1 MAVQDEQSCYDM
13 NSDADSI
20 NLKNPM
26 EQFLCGGKQKKIK
39 KRQRVNSGSLNL
51 IDIDEQSHC
60 SVSTLTDNN
69 SLFKSRGDKDSNS
82 VYVLRRD
89 SGSFQSRGYLFLA
102 VVFGMMCYQSYSGQE
117 KADVGPPQIPTVD
130 VANKKLLT
138 HTSHGSHNDLNNDN
152 SGDNIDMH
160 LGESDVSDQYIPES
174 LLQDSQSHGR
184 QEEAREQHQNVKLT
198 AQQLAERM
206 QGPFSQTLKNLASG
220 KYQYLTYL
228 MSSTACL
235 YFWLAPNH

>member
-1 MAVQDEQSCYDM
+1 MYGDIAPQEEQSCYDM

-20 NLKNPM
+20 NMKNPM
-26 EQFLCGGKQKKIK
+26 EQFLCGGKQKKMK

-51 IDIDEQSHC
+51 IDANEDSHC

-138 HTSHGSHNDLNNDN
+138 HASHVNHNDLRNDN
-152 SGDNIDMH
+152 SGENIDMH
-160 LGESDVSDQYIPES
+160 LGESDVSDRFIPES
-174 LLQDSQSHGR
+174 DLQESQSHGR
-184 QEEAREQHQNVKLT
+184 HEEAREQQHNVELT
-198 AQQLAERM
+198 AQ
-206 QGPFSQTLKNLASG
+206 
-220 KYQYLTYL
+220 
-228 MSSTACL
+228 
-235 YFWLAPNH
+235 

>member
-1 MAVQDEQSCYDM
+1 MYGDIAPQEEQSCYDM

-20 NLKNPM
+20 NMKNPM
-26 EQFLCGGKQKKIK
+26 EQFLCGGKQKKMK

-51 IDIDEQSHC
+51 IDANEDSHC

-138 HTSHGSHNDLNNDN
+138 HASHVNHNDLHNDN
-152 SGDNIDMH
+152 SGENIDMH
-160 LGESDVSDQYIPES
+160 LGESDVSDRFIPES
-174 LLQDSQSHGR
+174 DLQESQSHGR
-184 QEEAREQHQNVKLT
+184 HEDAREQHHNVELT
-198 AQQLAERM
+198 AQ
-206 QGPFSQTLKNLASG
+206 
-220 KYQYLTYL
+220 
-228 MSSTACL
+228 
-235 YFWLAPNH
+235 

>member
-1 MAVQDEQSCYDM
+1 MYGDMAAEDEQSCYDM
-13 NSDADSI
+13 NSDAES

-51 IDIDEQSHC
+51 NEESHS

-89 SGSFQSRGYLFLA
+89 SGSFQSRVYLFLA

-117 KADVGPPQIPTVD
+117 KAEVG
-130 VANKKLLT
+130 
-138 HTSHGSHNDLNNDN
+138 
-152 SGDNIDMH
+152 
-160 LGESDVSDQYIPES
+160 
-174 LLQDSQSHGR
+174 
-184 QEEAREQHQNVKLT
+184 
-198 AQQLAERM
+198 
-206 QGPFSQTLKNLASG
+206 TL
-220 KYQYLTYL
+220 
-228 MSSTACL
+228 
-235 YFWLAPNH
+235 

>member
-1 MAVQDEQSCYDM
+1 MYGDIAPQEEQSCYDM

-20 NLKNPM
+20 NMKNPM
-26 EQFLCGGKQKKIK
+26 EQFLCGGKQKKMK

-51 IDIDEQSHC
+51 IDANEDSHC

-138 HTSHGSHNDLNNDN
+138 HASHVNHNDLHNDN
-152 SGDNIDMH
+152 SGENIDMH
-160 LGESDVSDQYIPES
+160 LGESDVSDRFIPES
-174 LLQDSQSHGR
+174 DLQESQSHSR
-184 QEEAREQHQNVKLT
+184 HEDAREQHHNVELT
-198 AQQLAERM
+198 AQ
-206 QGPFSQTLKNLASG
+206 
-220 KYQYLTYL
+220 
-228 MSSTACL
+228 
-235 YFWLAPNH
+235 

>member
-1 MAVQDEQSCYDM
+1 MYGDIAPQEEQSCYDM

-20 NLKNPM
+20 NMKNPM
-26 EQFLCGGKQKKIK
+26 EQFLCGGKQKKMK

-51 IDIDEQSHC
+51 IDANEDSHC

-117 KADVGPPQIPTVD
+117 KAEVGPPQIPTVD

-138 HTSHGSHNDLNNDN
+138 HASHVNHNDLHNDN
-152 SGDNIDMH
+152 SGENIDMH
-160 LGESDVSDQYIPES
+160 LGESDVSDRFIPES
-174 LLQDSQSHGR
+174 DLQESQSHSPH
-184 QEEAREQHQNVKLT
+184 EDAREQHHNVELT
-198 AQQLAERM
+198 AQ
-206 QGPFSQTLKNLASG
+206 
-220 KYQYLTYL
+220 
-228 MSSTACL
+228 
-235 YFWLAPNH
+235 